1 MDIGKRPHKVALV
14 CLEGGNEGAALGLV
28 LDDMAAAGP
37 VYERLC
43 HVKEPIEFARLDP
56 SDANALS
63 TCDSFVMAFAGKKDA
78 EASALAVPI
87 PAGSPRYAVC
97 DRAPEHPGW
106 SGALVVDDLDGVAR
120 SRRHATAS
128 CSPSA
133 PAPASASSTPADVAS
148 EASSAP
154 PPANRHIA
162 ARCRAAPPGDVS
174 YLTT

>member
-37 VYERLC
+37 VYEWLC

-63 TCDSFVMAFAGKKDA
+63 TCDSFVIAFAGKKDA
-78 EASALAVPI
+78 EARALALPI

-97 DRAPEHPGW
+97 DHESALPGW
-106 SGALVVDDLDGVAR
+106 SGALVVDDLNGVAR
-120 SRRHATAS
+120 LMRRPRLGHARR
-128 CSPSA
+128 PF
-133 PAPASASSTPADVAS
+133 S
-148 EASSAP
+148 EACDRFLLAVRTGSGFGVE
-154 PPANRHIA
+154 H
-162 ARCRAAPPGDVS
+162 ARGRRF
-174 YLTT
+174 

>member
-37 VYERLC
+37 VYEWLC
-43 HVKEPIEFARLDP
+43 HVKEPVEFTRLDP

-63 TCDSFVMAFAGKKDA
+63 TCDSFVIAFAGKKDA

-97 DRAPEHPGW
+97 DHAPAHPGW
-106 SGALVVDDLDGVAR
+106 AGALVVDDLDGVAR
-120 SRRHATAS
+120 LMRRPRLGHARR
-128 CSPSA
+128 PF
-133 PAPASASSTPADVAS
+133 S
-148 EASSAP
+148 EACDSFLLAVRTG
-154 PPANRHIA
+154 AGFGVEH
-162 ARCRAAPPGDVS
+162 ARGRRF
-174 YLTT
+174 

>member
-87 PAGSPRYAVC
+87 PAGSPRYAVY
-97 DRAPEHPGW
+97 DRAPAHPGW

-120 SRRHATAS
+120 LMRRPRLGHARR
-128 CSPSA
+128 PF
-133 PAPASASSTPADVAS
+133 S
-148 EASSAP
+148 EACDRFLLAVRTGSGFGVE
-154 PPANRHIA
+154 H
-162 ARCRAAPPGDVS
+162 ARGRRF
-174 YLTT
+174 

>member
-43 HVKEPIEFARLDP
+43 HVKEPVEFARLDP

-63 TCDSFVMAFAGKKDA
+63 TCDSFVIAFAGKKDA
-78 EASALAVPI
+78 EASALALPI

-97 DRAPEHPGW
+97 DHAPALPGW
-106 SGALVVDDLDGVAR
+106 AGALVVDDVSDLPRLMRKPRLGRAR
-120 SRRHATAS
+120 
-128 CSPSA
+128 CPF
-133 PAPASASSTPADVAS
+133 S
-148 EASSAP
+148 EACDRFLLAVRTG
-154 PPANRHIA
+154 AVFGVEH
-162 ARCRAAPPGDVS
+162 ARGRRF
-174 YLTT
+174 

>member
-37 VYERLC
+37 VYEWLC
-43 HVKEPIEFARLDP
+43 HVKEPVEFARLDP

-63 TCDSFVMAFAGKKDA
+63 TCDSFVIAFAGKKDA

-97 DRAPEHPGW
+97 DHAPAHPGW
-106 SGALVVDDLDGVAR
+106 AGALVVDNVSDLPRLMRKPRLGHAR
-120 SRRHATAS
+120 R
-128 CSPSA
+128 PF
-133 PAPASASSTPADVAS
+133 S
-148 EASSAP
+148 EACDRFLLAVRTGSGFGVE
-154 PPANRHIA
+154 H
-162 ARCRAAPPGDVS
+162 ARGRRF
-174 YLTT
+174 